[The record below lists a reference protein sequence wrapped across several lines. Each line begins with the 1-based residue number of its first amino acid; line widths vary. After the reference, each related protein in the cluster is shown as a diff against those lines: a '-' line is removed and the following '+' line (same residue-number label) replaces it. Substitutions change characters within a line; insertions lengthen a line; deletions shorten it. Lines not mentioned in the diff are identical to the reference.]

1 MEERIITRYLRGE
14 TSPEETE
21 QVLLWVDASEDNL
34 AELNFLRA
42 TYEASLFGMKQ
53 ASGPRAERSGSRFRA
68 RENRRFGWAAAI
80 AAVAILSF
88 AVYLPFGA
96 KVNTA
101 DISVQRVCS
110 PIGQQMEV
118 ILSDGTVVWLNSN
131 SELEFSD
138 LGSKGVRRV
147 SLKGEAYFEVARN
160 EKRPFIVSTPDFNVK
175 VLGTKF
181 NVNTYFEKQAVVLVE
196 GAVDVQH
203 GKETY
208 SLEPGNLFCYDASN
222 GDRAITKV
230 DPLNY
235 VAWTNGYLE
244 FSSNSLEHV
253 LSQIQSFFGASF
265 EYDRTKAAST
275 FLSGKLEL
283 RDGLVKALDGLKNTS
298 AISYSMRDSSS
309 VYIKIL

>member
-1 MEERIITRYLRGE
+1 MEERILTRYLRGE
-14 TSPEETE
+14 ASPEETE
-21 QVLLWVDASEDNL
+21 QVLLWVEASEDNL
-34 AELNFLRA
+34 AELNFLRT
-42 TYEASLFGMKQ
+42 TYEASLYGLKPSS
-53 ASGPRAERSGSRFRA
+53 APRLERPGTRTRA
-68 RENRRFGWAAAI
+68 RRNHRFGWAAAV
-80 AAVAILSF
+80 AAVAVLSF
-88 AVYLPFGA
+88 AVYLPFGT
-96 KVNTA
+96 KVDS

-110 PIGQQMEV
+110 PLGQQMEV

-138 LGSKGVRRV
+138 LGSRGVRRV

-160 EKRPFIVSTPDFNVK
+160 ERRPFIVSTPGFNVK

-181 NVNTYFEKQAVVLVE
+181 NVNTYYEKQSVVLVE
-196 GAVDVQH
+196 GAVDVQYE
-203 GKETY
+203 KETY
-208 SLEPGNLFCYDASN
+208 SLKPGNLFYYDASN

-230 DPLNY
+230 DPGNY

-265 EYDRTKAAST
+265 EYDSKKAAST

-298 AISYSMRDSSS
+298 AINYSMRDSSS
-309 VYIKIL
+309 VSINIL